1 VKFQAKSPAR
11 ILTVVLY
18 NVIYVPGLRVNLVSL
33 GALYR
38 EDVSIQIDRLGLV
51 IEAGGKKLFHEM
63 FAGWNGTLYH
73 I

>member
-1 VKFQAKSPAR
+1 VKFWAKLPAG
-11 ILTVVLY
+11 ILIVVLH

-38 EDVSIQIDRLGLV
+38 EDVSIQSDRLGLV